1 MSGFSSLSYPY
12 TAVRELMVAFAGD
25 QLLIELAVPNSAC
38 GVILLAHG
46 NGNVVRRSSMAA
58 RLLDF
63 GFVTATCQLLTAG
76 ERTNAQAIK
85 RVAIDVPLLA
95 ARLAVMSGAIR
106 IEPELAGLPIGIA
119 ASGTLAAA
127 ALTFAS
133 RHPRDAGAI
142 VSRAGRVDLVP
153 QPEDVRCPT
162 LLIAGASDAETIHI
176 NDAVFQRLCCTKG
189 YDVLAGAAHRFDDPR
204 TFELVSK
211 LTCDWFLTHL
221 SGGVTA

>member
-1 MSGFSSLSYPY
+1 MSVFSSLSYPS
-12 TAVRELMVAFAGD
+12 TAVRELMVTFAGH
-25 QLLIELAVPNSAC
+25 QLLIELAVPNDPS

-46 NGNVVRRSSMAA
+46 NGNVVRRRSMASYL
-58 RLLDF
+58 RDF
-63 GFVTATCQLLTAG
+63 GFATATCHLLTPG
-76 ERTNAQAIK
+76 ERTDAQAIK
-85 RVAIDVPLLA
+85 RVAIDVSLLA

-142 VSRAGRVDLVP
+142 VSRAGRVDLVS
-153 QPEDVRCPT
+153 QPETVRCPT
-162 LLIAGASDAETIHI
+162 LLIAGASDAETIRI

-221 SGGVTA
+221 AGGVTA